1 MKKRGYLYIL
11 LAVIVVGMAGGFT
24 YWRYQNHENQ
34 AQRSE
39 KKFRPRSTKV
49 QKSPKVTSSTASA
62 KQPKTK
68 KTRQSTQ
75 SQRLTN
81 YIRRGHFVGSAL
93 LVRNGQIIYRKGFGY
108 ADYETRKPNRANSQ
122 FQILSIQKSL
132 TAVCVMKLIAA
143 KQLSLNTK
151 LAKFYPTIPNANR
164 ITIRSM
170 LNMNSGLS
178 MISDGSTAL
187 LSEKN
192 VLKYAIRHVLSKAQ
206 SLGQWSYQ
214 PINFV
219 LLAGIVSKLTHQT
232 YRHNFYQTF
241 VYPLNLRGTGFVQKW
256 PASRYKTLGYRYQK
270 ASQVVQTY
278 DERFIEPRAAMQN
291 ELGTGQVYMSPIDL
305 FKTERDILKGRLI
318 SKQAVNV
325 LHAPGSAS
333 TYGGGVYNQSN
344 GIRSHGVGYGY
355 EASILITRNGHTGVV
370 LMTNNY
376 RPARPVQDPAVH
388 LFNDLVDGKIA

>member
-11 LAVIVVGMAGGFT
+11 LAVIVVGIAGGFT

-39 KKFRPRSTKV
+39 KKFRPRSTEV
-49 QKSPKVTSSTASA
+49 QKGPKVTSSTASA

-68 KTRQSTQ
+68 QTRQSTQ

-81 YIRRGHFVGSAL
+81 YLRRDHFVGSAL

-192 VLKYAIRHVLSKAQ
+192 VLKYAIRHVSSKAQ

-256 PASRYKTLGYRYQK
+256 PASQYKTLGYRYQK

-278 DERFIEPRAAMQN
+278 DERYIEPRAAMQN